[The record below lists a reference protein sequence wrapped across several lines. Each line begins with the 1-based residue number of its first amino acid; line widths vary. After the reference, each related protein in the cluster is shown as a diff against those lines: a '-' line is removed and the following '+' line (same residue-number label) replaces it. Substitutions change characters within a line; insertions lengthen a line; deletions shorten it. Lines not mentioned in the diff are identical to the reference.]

1 MNRRPDFELATK
13 DMTMTSTLSSAFR
26 TGAFLA
32 LALAALVLSRGAA
45 GQAPREPSRQ
55 PPSAA
60 QVESRLKSLKV
71 LVETSTAARQIDS
84 SGNPRAIAQRIEA
97 RQLVRLA
104 AEAHAA
110 GDERSAATLLDGA
123 ARQMLEGARLAAGEQ
138 VHGANLE
145 REIGARIESV
155 QALLAAQ
162 KRISA
167 EKSVEAGAGAARQ
180 IEELL
185 GQARTLHAAKRF
197 TEAQPIA
204 QKAYLLAKASIGSMR
219 GGDTLVR
226 TLSFASKEEEY
237 HYEVDRYETHRMLLD
252 LLAKKPGT
260 QDATGQAFVARA
272 EQLRREAD
280 ANARRGDHASAV
292 NGLEDAT
299 RELVRAI
306 RAAGVFIPG

>member
-1 MNRRPDFELATK
+1 MTPRIISATR
-13 DMTMTSTLSSAFR
+13 AA
-26 TGAFLA
+26 AFLA
-32 LALAALVLSRGAA
+32 LALAALVISRGAA
-45 GQAPREPSRQ
+45 GQAPREHPR
-55 PPSAA
+55 PAPSAA
-60 QVESRLKSLKV
+60 QVESRLKSVKV

-84 SGNPRAIAQRIEA
+84 SGNPRAIAQRVEA

-104 AEAHAA
+104 EEAHAA
-110 GDERSAATLLDGA
+110 SDESSAATLLDGA
-123 ARQMLEGARLAAGEQ
+123 ARQMLEGARLAAGES
-138 VHGANLE
+138 VHGANLD
-145 REIGARIESV
+145 REVGARIESA

-167 EKSVEAGAGAARQ
+167 EKAIDKGAGSARQ
-180 IEELL
+180 VEELL
-185 GQARTLHAAKRF
+185 GQARSLHAEKRF
-197 TEAQPIA
+197 AEAQPIA

-226 TLSFASKEEEY
+226 TLSFASKEDEY

-252 LLAKKPGT
+252 LLARKPGT
-260 QDATGQAFVARA
+260 RDAAGQAFVAKA
-272 EQLRREAD
+272 EELRREAD
-280 ANARRGDHASAV
+280 AHARRGDHAAAV